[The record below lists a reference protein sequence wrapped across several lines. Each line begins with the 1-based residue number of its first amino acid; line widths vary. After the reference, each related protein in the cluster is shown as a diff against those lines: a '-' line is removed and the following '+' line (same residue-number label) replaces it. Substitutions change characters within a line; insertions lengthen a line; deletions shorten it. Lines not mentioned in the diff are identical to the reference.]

1 MSIAKKLRLKTDR
14 PVMVL
19 HMPESCKA
27 AFKGYDIKFSSL
39 GKTIYSQ
46 ALVFAKD
53 KNALDAAIT
62 KIANRL
68 EADALFWVAY
78 PKKSGSIKSDLTR
91 DEGWAVMNTYQYEG
105 VTQIAIDADWSSLR
119 FRKTTAIGNK
129 LRDIPMHERK
139 TEGVDYIKRTVTL
152 PEDAVAAMKPY
163 KGLEQFFHAMSFTHK
178 KEYVE
183 AIVDAKK
190 PETRKRRID
199 KMIEM
204 VLKIKTDKDNKKK
217 R

>member
-1 MSIAKKLRLKTDR
+1 
-14 PVMVL
+14 
-19 HMPESCKA
+19 
-27 AFKGYDIKFSSL
+27 
-39 GKTIYSQ
+39 
-46 ALVFAKD
+46 
-53 KNALDAAIT
+53 
-62 KIANRL
+62 
-68 EADALFWVAY
+68 
-78 PKKSGSIKSDLTR
+78 
-91 DEGWAVMNTYQYEG
+91 
-105 VTQIAIDADWSSLR
+105 
-119 FRKTTAIGNK
+119 
-129 LRDIPMHERK
+129 MHERK